1 MKLTPE
7 NLDDMDCRPGPGDGS
22 IAVSERIE
30 RLIAERQAQRAE
42 RERAAAP
49 ETPASPE

>member
-1 MKLTPE
+1 MKLTDE
-7 NLDDMDCRPGPGDGS
+7 NLDDMDCRPINENTGIKG
-22 IAVSERIE
+22 SER
-30 RLIAERQAQRAE
+30 LQKMVAEAKAQRAE